1 MRTKLGRPALTWGPH
16 LWSVMPNGCHEWK
29 GTRYKTRDKD
39 GNVKP
44 REQQYGKFGRNGY
57 AHRHALAL
65 KLGRPIG
72 DGLMALHTCD
82 NPSCVLP
89 DHLYEGTASD
99 NMRDMADRGRMNQP
113 AYYEKSS
120 HCKKCGEEWTEE
132 NTLINI
138 RGVRNCKNCNRVKSR
153 EQAALRKQ
161 AHEALGLTQKE
172 YTARYGHSKATAL
185 AIIEKLVNKDTDR

>member
-1 MRTKLGRPALTWGPH
+1 
-16 LWSVMPNGCHEWK
+16 MPNGCHEWK

-89 DHLYEGTASD
+89 DHLYEGTARD
-99 NMRDMADRGRMNQP
+99 NSRDMVARDRQT
-113 AYYEKSS
+113 KLT
-120 HCKKCGEEWTEE
+120 HCRKCGEEFNAE
-132 NTLINI
+132 NTFINKN
-138 RGVRNCKNCNRVKSR
+138 GKRNCKNCNRVNSR
-153 EQAALRKQ
+153 EHNALIKR
-161 AHEALGLTQKE
+161 AHEALGIGQVE
-172 YTARYGHSKATAL
+172 YRATYGSSKATAL
-185 AIIEKLVNKDTDR
+185 AIIADPESAHLYLKRAA